1 MIPVSYIQKK
11 DEVAHKIA
19 ELKMWIADKETVE
32 YKNYIDNGGNARSA
46 KDKVLSE
53 LKFES
58 EDWMAK
64 EVELEE
70 LKKTYTTMSFVL
82 ETLQKM
88 ISTVTSS
95 YMTKGEY
102 DDWVIKYSVFF
113 EGDM

>member
-1 MIPVSYIQKK
+1 MIPVSYIQKR

-88 ISTVTSS
+88 ISTVSVGFMS
-95 YMTKGEY
+95 VDEY
-102 DDWVIKYSVFF
+102 NQWINGYEVFF
-113 EGDM
+113 E

>member
-1 MIPVSYIQKK
+1 MIPVDYIQKR

-88 ISTVTSS
+88 ISTVSAGFMS
-95 YMTKGEY
+95 IDEY
-102 DDWVIKYSVFF
+102 NQWVNGYEVFF
-113 EGDM
+113 E

>member
-1 MIPVSYIQKK
+1 MIPADYIQKR

-88 ISTVTSS
+88 ISTVSAGFMS
-95 YMTKGEY
+95 VDEYNQWVRGYGEFFKKG
-102 DDWVIKYSVFF
+102 
-113 EGDM
+113 